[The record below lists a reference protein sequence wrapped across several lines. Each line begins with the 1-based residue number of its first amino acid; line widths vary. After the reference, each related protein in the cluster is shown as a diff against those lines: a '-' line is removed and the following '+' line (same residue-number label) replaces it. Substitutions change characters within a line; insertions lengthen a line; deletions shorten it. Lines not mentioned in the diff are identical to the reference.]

1 MAEFTI
7 PKAGEICWRE
17 LRTKDLGAAI
27 EFYTKL
33 FGWKTK
39 QSTVTPIDYKEI
51 IIDDTAHGGMMS
63 MEGDDWGDAPS
74 HWANYIAVDSA
85 DETAE
90 KITANGG
97 SVRVPPF
104 DAPGVGRMAMVADPS
119 GADFAI
125 IQFTEPM
132 KDILPS
138 KPAGKFLMISF
149 P

>member
-1 MAEFTI
+1 MAEFNI

-33 FGWKTK
+33 FGWTTK
-39 QSTVTPIDYKEI
+39 QTTVSPMDYKEI
-51 IIDDTAHGGMMS
+51 IIDGTAHGGMMP
-63 MEGDDWGDAPS
+63 MQGDDWGDAPS
-74 HWANYIAVDSA
+74 HWATYIAVESA
-85 DETAE
+85 DETVA
-90 KITANGG
+90 KITENGG

-125 IQFTEPM
+125 IQFV
-132 KDILPS
+132 LP
-138 KPAGKFLMISF
+138 A
-149 P
+149 